1 MTMTMAMVVII
12 MAVMATTMLVAQP
25 AVLDISH
32 LPTRAT
38 HKEVHRV
45 QQAMEHRLQVVQ
57 RA

>member
-1 MTMTMAMVVII
+1 MATVAII
-12 MAVMATTMLVAQP
+12 MAAMATTMLVAQP